1 IRGTPRIRTNGLG
14 SRVARANASPT
25 CGCCISTRPG
35 EPRSCPMRPRSP
47 RCARTPTSSEPV
59 PTRSAPALGPVTEIA
74 GPGGPSDTPGPESA
88 GRPETGDGAPVG
100 WDSAAAPAAG
110 RTSGDSGGDDAPAD
124 QGDEIE
130 RGGHDHETHRHSARL
145 SAGTRDAAQ
154 HEPDEDG
161 DRP

>member
-1 IRGTPRIRTNGLG
+1 
-14 SRVARANASPT
+14 
-25 CGCCISTRPG
+25 
-35 EPRSCPMRPRSP
+35 MRPRSP

-59 PTRSAPALGPVTEIA
+59 PAPAGRPN
-74 GPGGPSDTPGPESA
+74 TPGPESA

-100 WDSAAAPAAG
+100 WGSAAAPAAG

-154 HEPDEDG
+154 H
-161 DRP
+161 